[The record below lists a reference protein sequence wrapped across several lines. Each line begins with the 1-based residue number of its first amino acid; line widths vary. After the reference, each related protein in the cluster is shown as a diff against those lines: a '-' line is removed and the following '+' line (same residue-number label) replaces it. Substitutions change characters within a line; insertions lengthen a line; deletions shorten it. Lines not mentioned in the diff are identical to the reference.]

1 MKILKFDCSGGRET
15 ENDEVFKAAAEDIAM
30 GRMVVYPTDTVYGI
44 GADAYNEIAIK
55 SLYLAKN
62 RPFDMAITVAVS
74 DIKMMEEVAVLDE
87 VAVKLVRAFM
97 PGPLTIV
104 VEKDPCISDMITA
117 GSHMVGVRIPDH
129 LIASGIPR
137 LTGPI
142 TSTSANVHSHP
153 DATDIGMA
161 IDDLGDSVHTYIDGG
176 PSKLKKPSTIVWIS
190 KGETRVLRQGGIST
204 AQIEAVINA

>member
-1 MKILKFDCSGGRET
+1 MRILKFDCSGGRET
-15 ENDEVFKAAAEDIAM
+15 ENDEVFKVAAEDIAM

-44 GADAYNEIAIK
+44 GADAYNDIAVK
-55 SLYLAKN
+55 GLYIAKN
-62 RPFDMAITVAVS
+62 RPFDMPLTIAVS
-74 DIKMMEEVAVLDE
+74 DIKMMEEVAVLEE
-87 VAVKLVRAFM
+87 VAVKLVKALM

-104 VEKDPCISDMITA
+104 VEKAPAISDMITA

-129 LIASGIPR
+129 VVASGIPR

-190 KGETRVLRQGGIST
+190 RGETHILRQGRIS
-204 AQIEAVINA
+204 AEQIEAVINA